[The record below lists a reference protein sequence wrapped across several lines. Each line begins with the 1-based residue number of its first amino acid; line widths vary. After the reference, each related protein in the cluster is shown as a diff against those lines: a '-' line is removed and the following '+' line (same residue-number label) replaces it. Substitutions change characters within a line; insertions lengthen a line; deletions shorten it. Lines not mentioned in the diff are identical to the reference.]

1 MHSAN
6 GFSRSAALP
15 LFAVKA
21 ADAGVDAGV
30 EVAPPAGAIAKDIQL
45 ASAIGEQLS
54 EPLAVMD
61 QMLEE
66 ISRRQALAPLQLQK
80 LRDAIDRARHIAM
93 QSQQVARLAGGRLR
107 QSHEKLSLDGIVN
120 QALDERAPTFQRRHI
135 TLYRNIKQVAVIV
148 DASLLWSLID
158 ASLDWAC
165 EQGPQLV
172 VLLDMKN
179 WPEHGMLV
187 IKATPLP
194 GATLALA
201 RPDSLNWHLLTH
213 IAQTMGVSLEREISA
228 NGEATLLLEFARTV
242 RQLEGL
248 TAMEINAA
256 GEEGDSSFHSLSKPL
271 AGLRILLISHDP
283 LVRGEVDKA
292 AGLLG
297 LKVDT
302 VASVAQALRCV
313 RLDMPHLVIIDERL
327 HDNSFVALLH
337 EVKGKDPNL
346 GFLEITDDAN
356 TFEVSSWMSDSM
368 TRVSRDVLRSQL
380 TSLLTLELARA
391 M

>member
-6 GFSRSAALP
+6 GFSRTAALP
-15 LFAVKA
+15 LFAVPST
-21 ADAGVDAGV
+21 DVS
-30 EVAPPAGAIAKDIQL
+30 VAAGAPAWASEDDIQL
-45 ASAIGEQLS
+45 ASVMGEQLS

-61 QMLEE
+61 QLMEE
-66 ISRRQALAPLQLQK
+66 ISRRQALTPRQLQR
-80 LRDAIDRARHIAM
+80 LRDAIDLARHIAM
-93 QSQQVARLAGGRLR
+93 QGQQVARLAGGRLR

-120 QALDERAPTFQRRHI
+120 QALDERAPIFKRRHI
-135 TLYRNIKQVAVIV
+135 TLYRSLKQVAVIV

-165 EQGPQLV
+165 EQGSQLV

-187 IKATPLP
+187 IKATPLT
-194 GATLALA
+194 GAALADA

-213 IAQTMGVSLEREISA
+213 IAQTMGVALEREISA
-228 NGEATLLLEFARTV
+228 NGEATLLLEFSRTV

-248 TAMEINAA
+248 TSMEINAA
-256 GEEGDSSFHSLSKPL
+256 GEEGDSSFHSRGRPL
-271 AGLRILLISHDP
+271 AGLRVLLISNDP
-283 LVRGEVDKA
+283 LVRGEVDKSSSQ
-292 AGLLG
+292 LG
-297 LKVDT
+297 LRVSA
-302 VASVAQALRCV
+302 VGSVEQAQRYV
-313 RLDMPHLVIIDERL
+313 RLDMPHLIIIDERL
-327 HDNSFVALLH
+327 HAAAFDALLH

-346 GFLEITDDAN
+346 GFLEITDEAN

-368 TRVSRDVLRSQL
+368 TRVSRDALRAQL

>member
-1 MHSAN
+1 MYSAN
-6 GFSRSAALP
+6 GFSRTAASP
-15 LFAVKA
+15 LL
-21 ADAGVDAGV
+21 
-30 EVAPPAGAIAKDIQL
+30 APPALDQVALPDASWENMRL
-45 ASAIGEQLS
+45 ASVIGEQLS

-66 ISRRQALAPLQLQK
+66 IGQRRALPFLQMQK
-80 LRDAIDRARHIAM
+80 LRDAVDQARHIAM
-93 QSQQVARLAGGRLR
+93 QSQQVARLAGGQLR

-120 QALDERAPTFQRRHI
+120 QALDDRAQSFKRHHI
-135 TLYRNIKQVAVIV
+135 TLYRNLKQVDVIV
-148 DASLLWSLID
+148 DASLLWSLVD

-165 EQGPQLV
+165 EQGSQLV

-194 GATLALA
+194 GAALTDA
-201 RPDSLNWHLLTH
+201 RPDSLNWHLLSS
-213 IAQTMGVSLEREISA
+213 IAQAMGVALEREINA
-228 NGEATLLLEFARTV
+228 NGDATLLLEFVRTV

-248 TAMEINAA
+248 TAMEFDNGDSHSDA
-256 GEEGDSSFHSLSKPL
+256 DSSFHSRSKPL
-271 AGLRILLISHDP
+271 AGLRVLLISTDSM
-283 LVRGEVDKA
+283 VRAEVDKSA
-292 AGLLG
+292 SQLG
-297 LKVDT
+297 LKVNA
-302 VASVAQALRCV
+302 VASVEQAQRYV
-313 RLDMPHLVIIDERL
+313 TLDMPHLIIIDERL
-327 HDNSFVALLH
+327 HADAFDVLLH

-368 TRVSRDVLRSQL
+368 TRVSRDALRAQL

>member
-1 MHSAN
+1 MRSAN
-6 GFSRSAALP
+6 GFSRTAASP
-15 LFAVKA
+15 LVDVPALDHVA
-21 ADAGVDAGV
+21 PADAGWD
-30 EVAPPAGAIAKDIQL
+30 DMRL
-45 ASAIGEQLS
+45 ASVIGEQLS

-66 ISRRQALAPLQLQK
+66 ISQRQALAPLQLQK

-120 QALDERAPTFQRRHI
+120 QALDERASLFKRRHI
-135 TLYRNIKQVAVIV
+135 TLYRSLKQVAVIV

-158 ASLDWAC
+158 AALDWAC
-165 EQGPQLV
+165 EQGSQLV

-179 WPEHGMLV
+179 WPEHGMLA
-187 IKATPLP
+187 IKATPLT
-194 GATLALA
+194 GAALADA

-213 IAQTMGVSLEREISA
+213 IAQTMGVALEREISA
-228 NGEATLLLEFARTV
+228 GGEATLLLEFSRTV

-248 TAMEINAA
+248 TAMEIDGDNRSDA
-256 GEEGDSSFHSLSKPL
+256 DSSFHSRSKPL
-271 AGLRILLISHDP
+271 AGLRILLISNDSM
-283 LVRGEVDKA
+283 VRAEVDKS
-292 AGLLG
+292 AGQLG
-297 LKVDT
+297 LKVSA
-302 VASVAQALRCV
+302 VGSVEQAQRYV
-313 RLDMPHLVIIDERL
+313 RLDMPHLIIIDERL
-327 HDNSFVALLH
+327 HADAFDALLH

-368 TRVSRDVLRSQL
+368 TRVSRDALRAQL